1 MAQGIH
7 SSRGATRIAA
17 GAIVAA
23 GALLV
28 PAPALATVPV
38 QTQDTAGCIVEN
50 AQLTWGV
57 KESFRSYISGS
68 IANGKWEV
76 SDDMRYE
83 TPSFIWSKVNAT
95 VDPSLDSGS
104 FAFEGAIHFTGHDGA
119 MKLDVSDPVIEI
131 AGDDVSLL
139 LRVGS
144 SDLTAGA
151 DGTVEATQVRAA
163 KVDAAALSAGD
174 GKIELT
180 DAAVRLTADG
190 AKALNG
196 EYGSYVS
203 GEELDPISMTAAV
216 TGCELASQDATAPS
230 EPTDE
235 QAEAPGVTEG
245 VLIQPEPQIPWLPI
259 ILGGV
264 AILVIGVTGGMLLA
278 GRKRGVG
285 AEAGAAGEGAD
296 PEPSAQDP
304 NRDPEQGN

>member
-17 GAIVAA
+17 AAVVAA
-23 GALLV
+23 GALLA

-38 QTQDTAGCIVEN
+38 PAQDTAGCIVEN

-68 IANGKWEV
+68 IASGNWEV

-95 VDPSLDSGS
+95 LDPSLDSGS

-174 GKIELT
+174 GKVELA

-216 TGCELASQDATAPS
+216 TGCELASHEATAPS
-230 EPTDE
+230 EPTDG
-235 QAEAPGVTEG
+235 QTEAPGTNEG

-264 AILVIGVTGGMLLA
+264 AVLVIGVTGGMLLA
-278 GRKRGVG
+278 GRKRG
-285 AEAGAAGEGAD
+285 AGEGTD
-296 PEPSAQDP
+296 PERSGQDP

>member
-7 SSRGATRIAA
+7 TSRGASRIAA
-17 GAIVAA
+17 AAIVAA

-28 PAPALATVPV
+28 PTPALATVPA
-38 QTQDTAGCIVEN
+38 QMQDTAGCIVEN

-68 IANGKWEV
+68 IANGTWEV

-83 TPSFIWSKVNAT
+83 TPSFIWSKVTAT
-95 VDPSLDSGS
+95 VDPSHDSGS
-104 FAFEGAIHFTGHDGA
+104 FAFAGAIRFTGHDGA
-119 MKLDVSDPVIEI
+119 MKLDVSDPVIDI

-151 DGTVEATQVRAA
+151 EGTVEATQVRAA
-163 KVDAAALSAGD
+163 KIDAAALSAGD
-174 GKIELT
+174 GKIALT

-216 TGCELASQDATAPS
+216 TGCELTSHEATAPS

-235 QAEAPGVTEG
+235 QTEAPGGDQG

-278 GRKRGVG
+278 GRKRGPG
-285 AEAGAAGEGAD
+285 GDAEAAAGE
-296 PEPSAQDP
+296 
-304 NRDPEQGN
+304 NDPEQDPAGDPEQQR